1 MNQHLTAKD
10 AIAYMESLYND
21 KGSKSPTRRM
31 IFRQLAERSFAKLP
45 NENTTYYQT
54 VCCIFVFQPLFFEI
68 ILSKYELENQWSYK
82 EFVYLQ
88 TDKTDIVSAN
98 ITIKTL

>member
-31 IFRQLAERSFAKLP
+31 IFRQVPKQ
-45 NENTTYYQT
+45 N
-54 VCCIFVFQPLFFEI
+54 
-68 ILSKYELENQWSYK
+68 
-82 EFVYLQ
+82 
-88 TDKTDIVSAN
+88 
-98 ITIKTL
+98 